1 MKKLC
6 ILLLCVCLAG
16 YQVPAYAIGT
26 QGKHISSG
34 YGFAVAVQADGT
46 VKAVGDN
53 TYGQCNTADWKDVVA
68 VSAGFEHTLG
78 LKSDGTVYATGSN
91 ELGQCNV
98 EEWKDIVM
106 IAGSYLFSYG
116 LTRDGRVLCTHNK
129 PSWEKIKMDKWK
141 DIVWMDSPNFYIV
154 SAIDKYGTP
163 YTVSADLSRIR
174 DAVQVYESAEEFV
187 YILRSDGTV
196 AYMNLEEEDPALQ
209 ELDREPWSDIVAL
222 DCNSQK
228 LIGVKRDGTVV
239 GYLSFDGW
247 DDIVEFDSGFGVRSD
262 GSIMM
267 KADLVE
273 DFFTLDQLA
282 EISTWK
288 VMVDPKTIPTPAAKT
303 AAP

>member
-1 MKKLC
+1 MKKFC

-34 YGFAVAVQADGT
+34 YGFVVAVQADGT

-53 TYGQCNTADWKDVVA
+53 TYGQCDTADWKDVVA
-68 VSAGFEHTLG
+68 VSTGFYHTLG
-78 LKSDGTVYATGSN
+78 LKCDGTVYATGSN

-98 EEWKDIVM
+98 EEWKNIVM
-106 IAGSYLFSYG
+106 VAGSFLYSFG
-116 LTRDGRVLCTHNK
+116 LTQDGEVLCTYNA
-129 PSWEKIKMDKWK
+129 PSVATTEMDKWK
-141 DIVWMDSPNFYIV
+141 DIVWMGTPSFDVPC
-154 SAIDKYGTP
+154 AIDKNGTP
-163 YTVSADLSRIR
+163 YAISANLSQIR

-187 YILRSDGTV
+187 YILRTDGTV

-247 DDIVEFDSGFGVRSD
+247 NDIVEFDSGFGVRSD

-273 DFFTLDQLA
+273 DFFTPEQLA

-288 VMVDPKTIPTPAAKT
+288 VMVEPKTIPTPASKT
-303 AAP
+303 GAP